1 MTNAETPSRPGS
13 PCLRPRALVARLR
26 RIFARRK
33 LIPRLSRRVPEVRQ
47 MTEVEC
53 GLACLTMILNY
64 YGSRV
69 SLPELRKRTGIGR
82 DGLSALGIAEVA
94 RREGMR
100 VRAIS
105 LPRNDFR
112 FVKLP
117 AIVHWEFNHFLVL
130 ERWARGHAGV
140 VDPAT
145 GRRRLAH
152 DEFDD
157 SFTGVLL
164 VLEPGP
170 AFHPRAA
177 GSSGSFLTYIL
188 QYVRRAPGT
197 FAQILGVSLLLL
209 VMGLAL
215 PVVTK
220 VVVDEIL
227 PYSLWNLMPALA
239 IGMGAL
245 WLSQTVATLLR
256 EWLIVRLR
264 ARIDLHQMLG
274 FVEHLFALP
283 YSYFEQRST
292 GDLLARVGS
301 NEALREI
308 LSNQLISTV
317 MDSSLV
323 VFYLI
328 ILLSQSL
335 AFGLL
340 TLGVGLLQ
348 VSFLLA
354 TNRRIGRL
362 ARRELAAFGK
372 SQGRLGESLVGIVTL
387 KASGAEQRALD
398 RWSNVFFDHLNITL
412 RYNYVSGSTSA
423 FLTTVPVLG
432 QLALLWVGATQVL
445 NGSISL
451 GTMVAFMALAG
462 VFFAPLSSLVNS
474 GQQFQLVGA
483 NLDRIRD
490 VLEEEPEQEEAAGRG
505 PAPRLSGEI
514 RVRGV
519 SFRYTGAGADALRA
533 VDLTVHPGQRVAI
546 VGASGSGKSTLGKLL
561 LALYLPTE
569 GEICY
574 DGHSLETLP
583 WREVRRQLGVVLQES
598 VLFSGS
604 IHSNIALSNPALGPE
619 RVIEAAKLAAI
630 HEDIVAMPMGYD
642 TLVSEGASALSGGQR
657 QRLAIARAIAHRPTI
672 LVLDEAT
679 SHLDV
684 ETEQR
689 VARNLRD
696 LACTQVIMAHRL
708 STIRDAD
715 MIVVLDRGEIVE
727 RGTHAGLI
735 RANGHYARLV
745 RHQVERRD
753 GANAFDGPPA
763 PGVPAFRCPDA
774 ERSQPPA
781 VVAHARRIPRH
792 QHDPS

>member
-1 MTNAETPSRPGS
+1 
-13 PCLRPRALVARLR
+13 
-26 RIFARRK
+26 
-33 LIPRLSRRVPEVRQ
+33 

-53 GLACLTMILNY
+53 GLTCLTMILNY
-64 YGSRV
+64 HGSRV
-69 SLPELRKRTGIGR
+69 SLSELRKRTGVGR

-100 VRAIS
+100 VRAVS
-105 LPRNDFR
+105 LQRNDFR

-117 AIVHWEFNHFLVL
+117 AIIHWEFDHFLIL
-130 ERWARGHAGV
+130 ERWTRRSVGV
-140 VDPAT
+140 VDPAM
-145 GRRRLAH
+145 GRRCLTH

-157 SFTGVLL
+157 GFTGVLL

-170 AFHPRAA
+170 AFNRRAEA
-177 GSSGSFLTYIL
+177 SGNSFLSYVL

-209 VMGLAL
+209 LLGLTL

-220 VVVDEIL
+220 VVVDQIL
-227 PYSLWNLMPALA
+227 PFNMQNLMPALA

-245 WLSQTVATLLR
+245 WLSQAVATLLR

-274 FVEHLFALP
+274 YVERLFSLP

-292 GDLLARVGS
+292 GDLLARVSS

-308 LSNQLISTV
+308 LSNRLISTV

-323 VFYLI
+323 VFYLV

-340 TLGVGLLQ
+340 TLGVGLLE
-348 VSFLLA
+348 VVLLLV
-354 TNRRIGRL
+354 TNRPIGRL

-387 KASGAEQRALD
+387 KASGAEERALD
-398 RWSNVFFDHLNITL
+398 HWSNAFFDHLNIAT
-412 RYNYVSGSTSA
+412 RYNYVSGTTSA
-423 FLTTVPVLG
+423 FLITVPALG
-432 QLALLWVGATQVL
+432 QLALLWVGAMQVL

-490 VLEEEPEQEEAAGRG
+490 VLEAEPEQEEAVGRG

-514 RVRGV
+514 RVRGLR
-519 SFRYTGAGADALRA
+519 FRYTGADADALRS
-533 VDLTVHPGQRVAI
+533 VDLTVQPGQRVAI

-569 GEICY
+569 GEISY

-583 WREVRRQLGVVLQES
+583 WREVRGQFGVVLQES

-604 IHSNIALSNPALGPE
+604 IHSNIALSNPALGRE

-630 HEDIVAMPMGYD
+630 HEDIMAMPMGYE

-657 QRLAIARAIAHRPTI
+657 QRLAIARAIAHGPTL

-684 ETEQR
+684 ENEQR
-689 VARNLRD
+689 VAQNLRD

-727 RGTHAGLI
+727 RGTHEELI
-735 RANGHYARLV
+735 RADARYARLV
-745 RHQVERRD
+745 RHQLERRD
-753 GANAFDGPPA
+753 GANAVDGPPA
-763 PGVPAFRCPDA
+763 PGV
-774 ERSQPPA
+774 
-781 VVAHARRIPRH
+781 H
-792 QHDPS
+792 PSAAPGHREFSTHVSAPSADREE